1 MPFVARRPPL
11 ARREAG
17 YGKTG
22 CPLALENNFIR
33 RLAAA
38 TRTRPPVLTGIGDD
52 GAVIQDDS
60 GSRQI
65 VVTDM
70 LLDQVHFD
78 LKTTSP
84 RLVGQKAML
93 VNLSDLAA
101 MASWPTAAFV
111 SLAMPRH
118 GIGDADQF
126 LDGLYA
132 GIQDCCDRWNF
143 CIAGG
148 DTNAWNGPFAINVC
162 LTGRPMHSTIPLRS
176 GAQAGDHLFVSGPL
190 GGSLPSGRHLSFAPR
205 FDVADW
211 LVGKGLVSAMMDL
224 SDGLATDLPRM
235 AEASGVG
242 AELDLA
248 SIPVHTDVDL
258 RLPMAAR
265 VNAALCDGEDFE
277 LLFAIP
283 AHLVPRLRDVGPPF
297 PVFEIGR
304 VTAELGVTI
313 RLPDDSV
320 QPLQQSGWQHHF

>member
-1 MPFVARRPPL
+1 M
-11 ARREAG
+11 
-17 YGKTG
+17 
-22 CPLALENNFIR
+22 ALENNFIR

-38 TRTRPPVLTGIGDD
+38 TKARHPVITGIGDD
-52 GAVIQDDS
+52 GAVIQDGR

-78 LKTTSP
+78 LKTTPP

-111 SLAMPRH
+111 SLAMPRR
-118 GIGDADQF
+118 GTGDSDQF

-132 GIQDCCDRWNF
+132 GIQECCDRWNF
-143 CIAGG
+143 CVAGG
-148 DTNAWNGPFAINVC
+148 DTNAWDGPFAINVC

-176 GAQAGDHLFVSGPL
+176 GARPGDHLFVSGPL
-190 GGSLPSGRHLSFAPR
+190 GGSLLSGRHLSFEPR
-205 FDVADW
+205 FEVAEW
-211 LVGKGLVSAMMDL
+211 LVCNGLVSAMMDL

-242 AELDLA
+242 AAVDLA
-248 SIPVHTDVDL
+248 SIPVHPDVDPL
-258 RLPMAAR
+258 LPIEAR
-265 VNAALCDGEDFE
+265 TNAALCDGEDFE

-283 AHLVPRLRDVGPPF
+283 AHLVPRLQDAHL
-297 PVFEIGR
+297 PVPLFEIGR
-304 VTAELGVTI
+304 ITTALGVTV
-313 RLPDDSV
+313 RLPDGST
-320 QPLQQSGWQHHF
+320 QPMRQSGWQHHF